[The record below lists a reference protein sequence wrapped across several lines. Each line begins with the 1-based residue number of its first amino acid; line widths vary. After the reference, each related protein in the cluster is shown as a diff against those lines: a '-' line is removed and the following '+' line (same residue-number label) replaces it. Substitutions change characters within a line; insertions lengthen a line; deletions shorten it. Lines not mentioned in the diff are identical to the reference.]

1 MPQKIVT
8 CFPLRFEDKSELLD
22 DYRREMVRELTE
34 SKAGRRMLRTYTV
47 LFLSEYLELDERQR
61 SVLINRIR
69 SDTAQT
75 NVFNGVLSEMF
86 ADLPKKDAEPAFSID
101 FDIPEDDDTENDDDD
116 NYEDDDY
123 DYEDNDDDDYEDND
137 DDDYEDNDDYDI
149 FEDDDDIGIDVD
161 DIDENKSHGL
171 LSRLRDWFY
180 PEE

>member
-34 SKAGRRMLRTYTV
+34 SKAGRRMLCAYTV

-61 SVLINRIR
+61 SVLISRIR

-86 ADLPKKDAEPAFSID
+86 ADLPKQNSEPAFSID
-101 FDIPEDDDTENDDDD
+101 FDIPEDDDTEDDDD
-116 NYEDDDY
+116 NYEDDD
-123 DYEDNDDDDYEDND
+123 DDYEDND
-137 DDDYEDNDDYDI
+137 DYDYEDNDDYDI

>member
-8 CFPLRFEDKSELLD
+8 CFPLRYEDKSELLD

-34 SKAGRRMLRTYTV
+34 SKAGRRMLRAYTV

-86 ADLPKKDAEPAFSID
+86 ADLPKQNSEPAFSID
-101 FDIPEDDDTENDDDD
+101 FDIPEDVDTEEDDDD
-116 NYEDDDY
+116 NYED
-123 DYEDNDDDDYEDND
+123 D

>member
-8 CFPLRFEDKSELLD
+8 CFPLRYEDKSELLD

-34 SKAGRRMLRTYTV
+34 SKAGRRMLRAYTV

-61 SVLINRIR
+61 SVLISRIR
-69 SDTAQT
+69 SDIAQT

-86 ADLPKKDAEPAFSID
+86 ADLPKQNLEPAFSID
-101 FDIPEDDDTENDDDD
+101 FDIPEDDDTEEDDDD
-116 NYEDDDY
+116 NYEDDDD
-123 DYEDNDDDDYEDND
+123 DYEDNDDYDYEDND

-161 DIDENKSHGL
+161 DIDENKRHGL